1 MTNPCI
7 STALLLTAAAALVL
21 GPLTASLPA
30 YGDTPVPAVPS
41 NLTATAVSPTSV
53 QLTWTNNAANQS
65 GVVISRDGVESVDLQ
80 GATVSSYT
88 WSGLSPGTQYAFF
101 VASKIYGT
109 PGDPTG
115 YGNTQSAWVGPV
127 YATTFGSTLAI
138 LSPPMKSG
146 PAGTLVQWKASRLQS
161 GLSVS
166 EFVVSSNGQSYRLGS
181 YKASSSGDIYGQYVI
196 PCTAKP
202 QTSWTFEL
210 SAPNMLLEDSFTVTT
225 GMVQAEC
232 TGLGAGL
239 IPYPIQVR
247 NPLTSAQFSADLSFL
262 GTALQ
267 GIADGL
273 HLNTAQLIAL
283 GALTRALANC
293 TPAPSVNN
301 ANCGVF
307 LYGATLFLLTVE
319 PAS

>member
-1 MTNPCI
+1 MNLKRI

-21 GPLTASLPA
+21 GPLTASPPA
-30 YGDTPVPAVPS
+30 YGDTPVPAAPS

-53 QLTWTNNAANQS
+53 QLTWTNNATNQS

-109 PGDPTG
+109 PGNPTG
-115 YGNTQSAWVGPV
+115 YGNTQSAWVGPA
-127 YATTFGSTLAI
+127 YATTFSGTLAI
-138 LSPPMKSG
+138 LSPPTKSG
-146 PAGTLVQWKASRLQS
+146 PAGTLVQWKASGLQS
-161 GLSVS
+161 GLGVS
-166 EFVVSSNGQSYRLGS
+166 EYVVSSNGQSYRLGS

-225 GMVQAEC
+225 GTVQAEC

-247 NPLTSAQFSADLSFL
+247 NPLTSAQFNADLSFL
-262 GTALQ
+262 ETTLQ
-267 GIADGL
+267 GIAAGL
-273 HLNTAQLIAL
+273 HLNTAQQLELKLL
-283 GALTRALANC
+283 GRDLAVC
-293 TPAPSVNN
+293 LSDVSVYNVE
-301 ANCGVF
+301 CG
-307 LYGATLFLLTVE
+307 LYLVGAVRFILNVE
-319 PAS
+319 PAG